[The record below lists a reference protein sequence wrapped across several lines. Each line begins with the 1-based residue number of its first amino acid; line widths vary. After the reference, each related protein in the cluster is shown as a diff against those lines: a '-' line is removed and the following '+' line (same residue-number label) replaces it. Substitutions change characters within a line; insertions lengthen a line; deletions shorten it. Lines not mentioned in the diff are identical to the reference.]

1 MDRRLP
7 PGVETDPRAS
17 EMLSPTDFNVAPQAT
32 RATEND
38 RGGIRTDDWNKI
50 NVPLARNGPVS
61 PREAGRVNCASEG
74 NYTQCS
80 LV

>member
-1 MDRRLP
+1 MERRLSP
-7 PGVETDPRAS
+7 RMETDPRAS
-17 EMLSPTDFNVAPQAT
+17 EMLSLTDFNLAPQAT
-32 RATEND
+32 RATEHD

-50 NVPLARNGPVS
+50 NVPLARKGAVLS
-61 PREAGRVNCASEG
+61 REAGHADHTSEG